1 MSDGFEGAE
10 RPSDST
16 DYQRV
21 ATFRFWYD
29 TEQWEWSPET
39 AVLHGYPAEQMTP
52 TTDLLASHKHPEDRA
67 SFLAMVEQMR
77 VRHIPFSS
85 RHRIIDTHG
94 QVRPVA
100 VIAHAIRDDTGRA
113 VGTEGFYIDL
123 ADYTN
128 DSVQAEVDG
137 HIRAFREHSAVIEQ
151 AKGMIMLVYGV
162 PADRAFDVLT
172 WRSQTSNTKLRV
184 VCEAIVAASTLL
196 RASDDMRRDFDHLIL
211 TAAGPPATPEDTTTA
226 HRHHDE
232 PTSSTE

>member
-10 RPSDST
+10 RPSDSD

-21 ATFRFWYD
+21 ATFRFWYER
-29 TEQWEWSPET
+29 EQWEWSPEA
-39 AVLHGYPAEQMTP
+39 AVLHGYPAAKMTP

-94 QVRPVA
+94 QVHPVA
-100 VIAHAIRDDTGRA
+100 VIAHTIRDDTDRA
-113 VGTEGFYIDL
+113 VGTEGFYLDL

-162 PADRAFDVLT
+162 PADRGLRRTHLAVPDVQHQT
-172 WRSQTSNTKLRV
+172 AGRVRSHRRRQHTATRQRRHAPRLR
-184 VCEAIVAASTLL
+184 SP
-196 RASDDMRRDFDHLIL
+196 H
-211 TAAGPPATPEDTTTA
+211 P
-226 HRHHDE
+226 HRIQPTGHPRGHHDRAPHPDG
-232 PTSSTE
+232 PTSPTE